1 MFEKIS
7 TIVKGKDRI
16 LAIWQGDQNTELYSI
31 AKHSGREVENAGL
44 RLNRILGDARLSD
57 KAKREDSKVAGIESL
72 RNLAKFSTRLETL
85 RTDYQVRLNRLA
97 SIAPYRDGDAAT
109 PLIDMEIARKLSAM
123 EDASARRL
131 LLLTGEQPRMTEAV
145 LRLPPFLSGLSDAE
159 HRRIINSSLE
169 RSNPEGLAL
178 ITQEGED
185 LEAATKAVSK
195 AFRLV
200 VDITGA
206 ELLAQIEAAGDQAE
220 ELVSASPGVVRGLSG
235 GAA

>member
-1 MFEKIS
+1 M
-7 TIVKGKDRI
+7 
-16 LAIWQGDQNTELYSI
+16 
-31 AKHSGREVENAGL
+31 
-44 RLNRILGDARLSD
+44 
-57 KAKREDSKVAGIESL
+57 
-72 RNLAKFSTRLETL
+72 

-97 SIAPYRDGDAAT
+97 SIAPYRDGDVAT
-109 PLIDMEIARKLSAM
+109 PLVDMEIARKLSAM

-159 HRRIINSSLE
+159 HRRIINASLE

-178 ITQEGED
+178 INQEGED
-185 LEAATKAVSK
+185 LDSATKAVSK

-200 VDITGA
+200 VEVTGA

-220 ELVSASPGVVRGLSG
+220 GLVNASPNVVRSLSG
-235 GAA
+235 AA